1 MRTLHALSQAAALL
15 LLAAWGQTASAT
27 CYLVY
32 APDNSVVF
40 RSLQSPVDL
49 SLPLHVTLPAV
60 APRGRLVFSP
70 ENNGC
75 EFESD
80 KLETLRTMSS
90 TPRTERKRGQQR
102 RQMRPAQ
109 GV

>member
-1 MRTLHALSQAAALL
+1 MHSLSKAALVIAAAAL
-15 LLAAWGQTASAT
+15 AQAASAT
-27 CYLVY
+27 CYVVY

-49 SLPLHVTLPAV
+49 SKQLHTTVPAI

-70 ENNGC
+70 DDDGC
-75 EFESD
+75 QFESD
-80 KLETLRTMSS
+80 KLESLRQAASM
-90 TPRTERKRGQQR
+90 TPQPTRHGAKRVRHVRRTN
-102 RQMRPAQ
+102 